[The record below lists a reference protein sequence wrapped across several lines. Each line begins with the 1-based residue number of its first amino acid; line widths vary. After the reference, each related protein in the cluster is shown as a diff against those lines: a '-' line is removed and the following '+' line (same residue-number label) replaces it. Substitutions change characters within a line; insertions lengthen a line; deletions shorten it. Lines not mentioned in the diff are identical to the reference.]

1 MKQIKVS
8 ILLILFSYTI
18 ETHSQEIKLSTMS
31 SIGGSTTFI
40 IEGKKYHALYS
51 IGQESVIGHFFNN
64 LSFRQGFIQPPINGK
79 FNEINNSN
87 LSFLVFP
94 NPFSDNLEIKMFK
107 ESDELYEI
115 KIEIFD
121 ILGRIVHSEIK
132 TSLNDIKLNLSHL
145 QSASYSLKLTTEN
158 YQYNFKI
165 LKK

>member
-64 LSFRQGFIQPPINGK
+64 LSVRQGFIQPPINGK
-79 FNEINNSN
+79 FNEINNSS

-94 NPFSDNLEIKMFK
+94 NPFSDNL
-107 ESDELYEI
+107 
-115 KIEIFD
+115 D